1 MEKLRQH
8 NSQLQQIIQ
17 NISIE
22 NQDLH
27 EIIEQQQ
34 GMIFK
39 FTERDG
45 EFIHTFA
52 TGKLL
57 YKIGLTKES
66 LVGKTVKDVLPMNE
80 AIKKDYFYRKAWLGE
95 ENISYEGRLNG
106 VHYLAS
112 LRPIWKDGQV
122 REVIAS
128 CVDISERVESE
139 SRFQKIAQRSL
150 SGIVIYTDEKIFYAN
165 PAACQIVREELVGK
179 SIHQFILVELAD
191 FPIQLERAIQFERN
205 AETLERHLRLA
216 DGSIIDVKVAI
227 SPIYYEG
234 RSAILAIFNDETRRR
249 NAERTFEIA
258 AKELSDVNYALNES
272 SIVAITDHRGII
284 QFANAKFCE
293 ISQYDQIEL
302 LGKTHSILNSGHHP
316 RSFFQDMWRTI
327 GTGKTWRGEIRNR
340 TKSGTYYWVDTTIV
354 PFLNEQGSPYQ
365 YVSIRTDITERK
377 IVEEALRLSEEK
389 LKHMAYHDFL
399 TGLPNRRY
407 FIEKLKAAVQ
417 DATVHHKKLAVIYM
431 DMDRFKSIND
441 TFGHDEGDAVLK
453 EFARVVGE
461 CLPNNAVF
469 ARQGGDEFTSFIS
482 DIVDEQAILQLVDHI
497 SEVLARSIRGHKEIS
512 ASIGVAF
519 YPKDGLTE
527 DELMKRADQAL
538 YAVKEKK

>member
-1 MEKLRQH
+1 MEKLSQH
-8 NSQLQQIIQ
+8 DSQLQQTIQ
-17 NISIE
+17 NLQIE

-39 FTERDG
+39 YTERDG

-57 YKIGLTKES
+57 YKIGLSKES
-66 LVGKTVKDVLPMNE
+66 LVGKTVKDVLPMAE
-80 AIKKDYFYRKAWLGE
+80 AVKKSYYYRRAWDGE
-95 ENISYEGRLNG
+95 ENISYEGKLNG

-150 SGIVIYTDEKIFYAN
+150 SGVVIYNDEEIFYAN

-179 SIHQFILVELAD
+179 SVHQFVLAELAE
-191 FPIQLERAIQFERN
+191 FPMQLERAIQFERN
-205 AETLERHLRLA
+205 AETLERRLRLT
-216 DGSIIDVKVAI
+216 DGSIIEIKVAI

-234 RSAILAIFNDETRRR
+234 KSAILAIFNDETRRR
-249 NAERTFEIA
+249 NAERTFEVA

-272 SIVAITDHRGII
+272 SIVAITNRRGII
-284 QFANAKFCE
+284 QFVNTKFCE
-293 ISQYDQIEL
+293 ISQYDQKEL

-316 RSFFQDMWRTI
+316 REFFQNMWRTI

-354 PFLNEQGSPYQ
+354 PFLNETGKPYQ

-377 IVEEALRLSEEK
+377 KVEEALRLSEEK

-407 FIEKLKAAVQ
+407 FVEKLKAAVQ
-417 DATVHHKKLAVIYM
+417 DAAMYHKKLAVIYM
-431 DMDRFKSIND
+431 DMDRFKAIND

-461 CLPNNAVF
+461 CLPNDAVF

-482 DIVDEQAILQLVDHI
+482 NIVDEQVVLQLVDHI
-497 SEVLARSIRGHKEIS
+497 SEAITQSIRGHKEIS

-519 YPKDGLTE
+519 YPEDGLTE

-538 YAVKEKK
+538 YVMKENK